1 MNELIISWDEYHA
14 KIEQLARKIYQ
25 SKWQF
30 NQIICL
36 AKGGLRVGDI
46 LCRLYDVPL
55 AILSAQSYRGQ
66 DNRKRGNIIFSQN
79 LSMTTPQLGNKVL
92 LVDDLVDS
100 GVSLSATIDW
110 LNQHYPHQI
119 QELKT
124 AVIFYKSCS
133 TFIPDFYVDY
143 LTDNPWLIQPF
154 ETYETIKIEEL

>member
-1 MNELIISWDEYHA
+1 MKELIISWEEYHA
-14 KIEQLARKIYQ
+14 KIEQLAKQIYD

-36 AKGGLRVGDI
+36 AKGGLRIGDI
-46 LCRLYDVPL
+46 LCRLYDIPL
-55 AILSAQSYRGQ
+55 AILSVSSYHGE
-66 DNRKRGNIIFSQN
+66 DNRQRGKIIFSKH
-79 LSMTTPQLGNKVL
+79 LSMTTEKLGNKVL

-100 GVSLSATIDW
+100 GASLSATINW
-110 LNQHYPHQI
+110 LNQHHGAEI

-133 TFIPDFYVDY
+133 TFVPDYYIDY

-154 ETYETIKIEEL
+154 EKYESMKIEDI